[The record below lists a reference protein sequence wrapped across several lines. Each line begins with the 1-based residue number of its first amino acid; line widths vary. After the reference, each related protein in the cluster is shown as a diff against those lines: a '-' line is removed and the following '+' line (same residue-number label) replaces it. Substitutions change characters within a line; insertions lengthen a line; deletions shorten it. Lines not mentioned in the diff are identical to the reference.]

1 MSVRKRFISL
11 ISRNWAA
18 LSPVGKKLLISV
30 APLRWFLSSIVDLF
44 VRDRYSLETI
54 VSGNLSGYKIYV
66 NLKHEKRYWLGTYEP
81 ELQWA
86 IGNLGLKDRVAYD
99 IGANIG
105 FSTLLLA
112 QAVGEKGKVFAFE
125 PFPEN
130 VERLQKNLDL
140 NDMGKLV
147 QVVQRAVMEKSI
159 EVPFLTYERD
169 SMGHLENVRKERELL
184 QGKINVE
191 GETLDH
197 FVFQAGNLPPDFLK
211 IDVEG
216 AEDLVLQGATRLLA
230 EVRPTMI
237 IELHNQEA
245 AGEVWQ
251 IMSSNGYSF
260 FRLEPGFT
268 EVAEAPSIVES
279 VRLFAK
285 FGAQ

>member
-1 MSVRKRFISL
+1 MSIRKRFISY

-18 LSPVGKKLLISV
+18 VSPVGKKLLISV
-30 APLRWFLSSIVDLF
+30 APLRWFLSSIIDLF

-66 NLKHEKRYWLGTYEP
+66 NLKHEKRYWLGAYEP

-86 IGNLGLKDRVAYD
+86 IGNLDLEDCVAYD

-105 FSTLLLA
+105 FSTLLLS
-112 QAVGEKGKVFAFE
+112 QAVGEKGKVIAFE

-147 QVVQRAVMEKSI
+147 QVVQRAVMEKNS

-169 SMGHLENVRKERELL
+169 SMGHIEDVRNAPDLL
-184 QGKINVE
+184 QGRINVE

-197 FVFQAGNLPPDFLK
+197 FVFQAGNPPPDFLK

-216 AEDLVLQGATRLLA
+216 AEALVLQGATRLLA
-230 EVRPTMI
+230 DVRPMMI
-237 IELHNQEA
+237 IELHTQEA
-245 AGEVWQ
+245 AEEVWQ
-251 IMSSNGYSF
+251 IMSPNGYSF
-260 FRLEPGFT
+260 FMLEPGFT
-268 EVAEAPSIVES
+268 EVAEAPSVVES
-279 VRLFAK
+279 VRLIAK